1 MYQYSIE
8 QWIYSL
14 KSHFSLSLLHFV
26 LWFKDFVQCSIA
38 FALVMRS
45 NFYHSLLIYLKIGYL
60 YNEPSY
66 Y

>member
-14 KSHFSLSLLHFV
+14 ESQFNLSLLHFV

-38 FALVMRS
+38 FALVMIS
-45 NFYHSLLIYLKIGYL
+45 NFYNCYLFI
-60 YNEPSY
+60 
-66 Y
+66 